1 MALKQSHEVVTECRL
16 VSPNSSPH
24 NHCTNH
30 APLTGIPPPAGQF
43 ATGTG
48 SAENFPIKPGGPVR
62 PEACGTDV
70 PLWLFVA
77 IARQGRD
84 LVE

>member
-1 MALKQSHEVVTECRL
+1 VGIKQSHEVVTECRL

-24 NHCTNH
+24 NHLTNH
-30 APLTGIPPPAGQF
+30 APLTGISPPAGQF

-48 SAENFPIKPGGPVR
+48 PAEFFLIELGCQIQ
-62 PEACGTDV
+62 PETPAADM
-70 PLWLFVA
+70 PNLFVC
-77 IARQGRD
+77 IAGGRRH